1 MGKGSR
7 NSIDVYGASGKTNLL
22 TFDPDKLKLIT
33 NKKHFLYDPRV
44 ENALEE
50 TLIASVKF
58 RGVVEPIIVWKDP
71 ETGDTCVVD
80 GRQRVKAAREANKLL
95 KKEGKP
101 IKLVKAI
108 VERGDPKAL
117 MGVMVI
123 ANEGRTAVSAL
134 ERAHL
139 AQRLLEQGYTEDIV
153 AVLLHVSSSGLKNHL
168 ALLDCTSDVKNAVE
182 KQLLPATQAYKL
194 SKLEPKKQRAT
205 LAKMLKAADGV
216 KGKHA
221 RAKKMRQ
228 VNGNSHRTW
237 TEIVAMRETID
248 SRDDEEARNWLSALD
263 WVLGKTDQYPGALDE
278 DEVEDERDDD
288 EEDAVEG

>member
-33 NKKHFLYDPRV
+33 NKKHHLYDPRV
-44 ENALEE
+44 ENAPDDG
-50 TLIASVKF
+50 LIASIKY
-58 RGVVEPIIVWKDP
+58 RGVVEPVIVWKDP

-95 KKEGKP
+95 KKEGQP
-101 IKLVKAI
+101 IKHVKAI

-123 ANEGRTAVSAL
+123 ANEGRTAVTAL

-139 AQRLLEQGYTEDIV
+139 AQRLMDQGYTEDIV
-153 AVLLHVSSSGLKNHL
+153 AILLHTSPSGLKNHL

-221 RAKKMRQ
+221 RAKKMRA
-228 VNGNSHRTW
+228 VNGTNHRTW
-237 TEIVAMRETID
+237 TEILTLRETID

-263 WVLGKTDQYPGALDE
+263 WVLGKTDQYPGASE
-278 DEVEDERDDD
+278 GVEDEPEEDE
-288 EEDAVEG
+288 EEDAAEG